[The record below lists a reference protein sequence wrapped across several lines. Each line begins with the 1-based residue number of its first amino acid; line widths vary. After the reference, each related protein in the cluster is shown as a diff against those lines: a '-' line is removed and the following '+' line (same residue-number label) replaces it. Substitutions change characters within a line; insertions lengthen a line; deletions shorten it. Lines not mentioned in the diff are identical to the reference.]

1 MHEHGKISSNISES
15 EMSIF
20 PKIFF
25 FLSTTKAMNELWL
38 YTDIVSYIYL
48 STDIEFFFYTTK
60 PMNELW
66 LYTDMVSYIYLN
78 TDIEF
83 V

>member
-1 MHEHGKISSNISES
+1 
-15 EMSIF
+15 
-20 PKIFF
+20 
-25 FLSTTKAMNELWL
+25 MNELWL

-66 LYTDMVSYIYLN
+66 LYTDIVSYIYLN
-78 TDIEF
+78 TDIAF
-83 V
+83 FFYNYFL